1 MSVAIA
7 ARVYGSELRIALI
20 DYYRE
25 HPGTSQKA
33 ARTSLDIPQSA
44 VSANLTTLVQAGVL
58 VSEADPTDR
67 RHRVYSLDLQRAREL
82 LSALSRHVLGA
93 SLPDPNS

>member
-20 DYYRE
+20 DFYRE
-25 HPGTSQKA
+25 NPGTSQKA
-33 ARTSLDIPQSA
+33 ARISLDIPQSA
-44 VSANLTTLVQAGVL
+44 VSANLTVLVEAGVL
-58 VSEADPTDR
+58 ISEADSNDR

-82 LSALSRHVLGA
+82 LSALSSHVLGIQM
-93 SLPDPNS
+93 PDPTS